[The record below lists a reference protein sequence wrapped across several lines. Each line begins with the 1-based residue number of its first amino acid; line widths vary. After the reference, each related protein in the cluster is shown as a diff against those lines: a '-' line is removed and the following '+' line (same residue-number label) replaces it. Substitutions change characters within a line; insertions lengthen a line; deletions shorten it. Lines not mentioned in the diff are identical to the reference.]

1 MVSISPCLDQHKV
14 WNPVQK
20 AFRNRWVKIGAQ
32 AAVLTALILGL
43 VSFVGGGKTIAVAID
58 GQSQSVSTRAATVA
72 EVLKDSQIEL
82 DSRDVVSPT
91 LDAAIADGEAIEIKR
106 NKSVQVNIDG
116 VDRVV
121 HTTGLTVADVLA
133 QLDVDAKSDID
144 QSANLE
150 LAALGTSID
159 ISTPKA
165 VNIKV
170 DGKTK
175 KLETTAPTVSDV
187 LIEAKIKLGKK
198 DELNVKP
205 ATAVSDGLDVKVTRV
220 ETKKVTETE
229 KISHQTKTVKDAKAL
244 EGTKK
249 VTTKGVNGERTL
261 TYTVTL
267 RDGKEVAKDLD
278 SKTVTTEAV
287 TEEISVGTKAKPK
300 PAENKSSSSK
310 KVTKTPASVSGA
322 WAALAKCESGGNWS
336 INTGNGYYGGLQFN
350 ASSWRGAGGTKYAP
364 LPHLATPAEQ
374 IATAENLRKNGGWG
388 HWPACSRKL
397 GLR

>member
-1 MVSISPCLDQHKV
+1 
-14 WNPVQK
+14 
-20 AFRNRWVKIGAQ
+20 FRNRWVKIGAQ

-170 DGKTK
+170 D
-175 KLETTAPTVSDV
+175 
-187 LIEAKIKLGKK
+187 
-198 DELNVKP
+198 
-205 ATAVSDGLDVKVTRV
+205 
-220 ETKKVTETE
+220 
-229 KISHQTKTVKDAKAL
+229 
-244 EGTKK
+244 
-249 VTTKGVNGERTL
+249 
-261 TYTVTL
+261 
-267 RDGKEVAKDLD
+267 
-278 SKTVTTEAV
+278 
-287 TEEISVGTKAKPK
+287 
-300 PAENKSSSSK
+300 
-310 KVTKTPASVSGA
+310 
-322 WAALAKCESGGNWS
+322 
-336 INTGNGYYGGLQFN
+336 
-350 ASSWRGAGGTKYAP
+350 
-364 LPHLATPAEQ
+364 
-374 IATAENLRKNGGWG
+374 
-388 HWPACSRKL
+388 
-397 GLR
+397 